1 MTPLRQQ
8 LIDLI
13 NAVDSIPGRRRL
25 LLCGRSIYEQIT
37 EDDIEWLMQE
47 HNCEIL
53 PPMEQPSQTQTLPPF
68 CHVFGRGRR
77 RVSILR
83 PRP

>member
-1 MTPLRQQ
+1 MTPLRQH

-13 NAVDSIPGRRRL
+13 SAVDSIPGRRRL
-25 LLCGRSIYEQIT
+25 LVPGRSIYEQIT
-37 EDDIEWLMQE
+37 EDDIEWLRQE

-53 PPMEQPSQTQTLPPF
+53 PPMEQPSQTQALPPF